1 MTTVFPD
8 TEWDGSSSRRK
19 PDMKPLVLIYTA
31 ILSST
36 GGGQNAMSLLTQEL
50 VERGYDLAFLTRPP
64 LRSRHRYVQLLKRHR
79 VPILVLPRFSD
90 FWIVKVGRVLSSLLL
105 ALPYAALRRRKLAFS
120 WKAAASIFLTRVA
133 RFERRYIRNQLA
145 SCAENNRDVILHV
158 WGPAALT
165 PLLLEWADE
174 TGVPA
179 IYHEMGEADEQ
190 YVETWQL
197 EPTVEA
203 IHRAQEV
210 ICCSQS
216 VSEMVRRVYG
226 YGGRIA
232 TIPFMIQDPGEG
244 WRRARNNAG
253 RITLGAIGRLV
264 PHKRHGD
271 LLHALKR
278 LSDEGYDAGLVI
290 AGNGPLRGSLEE
302 LSIQLGI
309 HDRVTFTG
317 EFDRL
322 EDVMAQFDIF
332 VLTSSSESQC
342 MPITE
347 SMAYGKPVVASN
359 FGGIPDFVEDG
370 VTGFLVPFG
379 DEAKLVKALKTLID
393 NPSLREEMGRR
404 GRERYVEH
412 YTPSKVADAME
423 EVYDSVLTA
432 VRASE
437 LKEVS
442 CNGRFASDQIGTK
455 SV

>member
-1 MTTVFPD
+1 M
-8 TEWDGSSSRRK
+8 
-19 PDMKPLVLIYTA
+19 I
-31 ILSST
+31 
-36 GGGQNAMSLLTQEL
+36 GG
-50 VERGYDLAFLTRPP
+50 
-64 LRSRHRYVQLLKRHR
+64 
-79 VPILVLPRFSD
+79 
-90 FWIVKVGRVLSSLLL
+90 
-105 ALPYAALRRRKLAFS
+105 
-120 WKAAASIFLTRVA
+120 
-133 RFERRYIRNQLA
+133 
-145 SCAENNRDVILHV
+145 
-158 WGPAALT
+158 
-165 PLLLEWADE
+165 
-174 TGVPA
+174 
-179 IYHEMGEADEQ
+179 
-190 YVETWQL
+190 
-197 EPTVEA
+197 
-203 IHRAQEV
+203 
-210 ICCSQS
+210 
-216 VSEMVRRVYG
+216 VYG
-226 YGGRIA
+226 YRGKIA
-232 TIPFMIQDPGEG
+232 TIPFMIQDPGDG
-244 WRRARNNAG
+244 WRRARKQGG

-264 PHKRHGD
+264 PHKRHSD

-370 VTGFLVPFG
+370 VTGFLVPLG
-379 DEAKLVKALKTLID
+379 DEAKLVEALKTLLD

-404 GRERYVEH
+404 GRERYIER
-412 YTPSKVADAME
+412 YTPERVADAME
-423 EVYDSVLTA
+423 EVYERVLTRATGLKA
-432 VRASE
+432 VT
-437 LKEVS
+437 

>member
-8 TEWDGSSSRRK
+8 TEVECSSSRGK
-19 PDMKPLVLIYTA
+19 PDLKPLVLIYTA

-36 GGGQNAMSLLTQEL
+36 GGGQHAMSLLTQEL
-50 VERGYDLAFLTRPP
+50 VSRGYDLTFLTRPP
-64 LRSRHRYVQLLKRHR
+64 LRPRHRYVQLLKRHR
-79 VPILVLPRFSD
+79 VPILVLPRFD
-90 FWIVKVGRVLSSLLL
+90 DLWIVKAGCVLSSLLL
-105 ALPYAALRRRKLAFS
+105 TLPYAALRRRPIGFS
-120 WKAAASIFLTRVA
+120 LKAAASIFLTRVA
-133 RFERRYIRNQLA
+133 QLERRYIRNKLA
-145 SCAENNRDVILHV
+145 GCARSNRNVILHV

-165 PLLLEWADE
+165 PLLLEWAEESD
-174 TGVPA
+174 VPA
-179 IYHEMGEADEQ
+179 IYHEMGEANEQ

-210 ICCSQS
+210 ICCSHS

-226 YGGRIA
+226 YVGKIA
-232 TIPFMIQDPGEG
+232 TIPFMIQDPGDG
-244 WRRARNNAG
+244 WSRARKNAG

-264 PHKRHGD
+264 PHKRHSE

-278 LSDEGYDAGLVI
+278 LCDEGYDAGLVI
-290 AGNGPLRGSLEE
+290 AGNGPSRGSLEE
-302 LSIQLGI
+302 LSTQLGI
-309 HDRVTFTG
+309 NDRVTFTG

-370 VTGFLVPFG
+370 VTGFLVPLG
-379 DEAKLVKALKTLID
+379 NEAKLVKALKALAD

-404 GRERYVEH
+404 GRERYVER
-412 YTPSKVADAME
+412 YTPERVADAME
-423 EVYDSVLTA
+423 EVYHRVLMHATGLKA
-432 VRASE
+432 VT
-437 LKEVS
+437 
-442 CNGRFASDQIGTK
+442 CNGRFANDQIGTK

>member
-8 TEWDGSSSRRK
+8 TEVDGLSSRRK

-31 ILSST
+31 ILSAT
-36 GGGQNAMSLLTQEL
+36 GGGQHAMSLLTQEL
-50 VERGYDLAFLTRPP
+50 VARGYDLAFLTRPP
-64 LRSRHRYVQLLKRHR
+64 LRSGHRYVQLLKRHR

-90 FWIVKVGRVLSSLLL
+90 FWIVSAGRALSCLLL
-105 ALPYAALRRRKLAFS
+105 TLPYAALRRRTLGFS

-133 RFERRYIRNQLA
+133 QLERRYIRSKLA
-145 SCAENNRDVILHV
+145 GCARKNRNVILHV

-165 PLLLEWADE
+165 PLLLEWAEESD
-174 TGVPA
+174 VPA

-203 IHRAQEV
+203 INRAREV
-210 ICCSQS
+210 ICCSHS

-232 TIPFMIQDPGEG
+232 TIPFMIQDPGDG
-244 WRRARNNAG
+244 WRRARKQGG

-264 PHKRHGD
+264 PHKRHSD

-278 LSDEGYDAGLVI
+278 LSGEGYDAGLVI
-290 AGNGPLRGSLEE
+290 AGNGRLRGSLEE
-302 LSIQLGI
+302 LSIELGI
-309 HDRVTFTG
+309 RDRVTFTG

-332 VLTSSSESQC
+332 VLTSASESQC

-370 VTGFLVPFG
+370 VTGFLVPLE
-379 DEAKLVKALKTLID
+379 DEAKLVEALKTLLD
-393 NPSLREEMGRR
+393 NPSLREDMGRR
-404 GRERYVEH
+404 GRERYVER
-412 YTPSKVADAME
+412 YTPERVADAVE
-423 EVYDSVLTA
+423 EVYERLLTPA
-432 VRASE
+432 RATG
-437 LKEVS
+437 LKPVT